1 MEPFHVSGCFS
12 CSGELLWSSWNFW
25 TFQSAQRRAD
35 NAWVFFLFLGWTNP
49 LNPVKNTEG
58 MNLGVLSGSSCPAG
72 AQRDNLSNLVF
83 VGLRGPKKFNRSA
96 SEWNKTERA
105 GKCFAFFGSRN
116 DSSDESVFECLC
128 LKPFDSAAIW
138 DSLIQPCIKCLTQ
151 SQPADWENKQTP
163 LLPQCKSRHPGS

>member
-1 MEPFHVSGCFS
+1 MSPAASAVQENCCEAPETFGLSNLRR
-12 CSGELLWSSWNFW
+12 GEQIMPEYS
-25 TFQSAQRRAD
+25 
-35 NAWVFFLFLGWTNP
+35 FLFLGWTNP

-105 GKCFAFFGSRN
+105 GKCFAFFGPRN

-128 LKPFDSAAIW
+128 LKPFDNAAIW

-151 SQPADWENKQTP
+151 SQPADWESKQTP